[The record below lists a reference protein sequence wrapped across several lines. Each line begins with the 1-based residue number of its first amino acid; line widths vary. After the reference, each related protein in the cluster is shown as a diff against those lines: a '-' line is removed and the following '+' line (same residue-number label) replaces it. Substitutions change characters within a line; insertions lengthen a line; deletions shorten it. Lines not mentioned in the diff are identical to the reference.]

1 MNCDQV
7 QARLSEYLEK
17 SLERAVHETVE
28 SHLSSCPRC
37 QAEAETLAE
46 SVRSVAD
53 LPSVEPPLG
62 FSQRV
67 MTRVREEAERPHI
80 WHRLFLPIRVK
91 IPIHATALLLVGGF
105 AVYLYQASQPPGT
118 QLAKSLRVKPEATF
132 RQALEAEKKE
142 RDVESTTSA
151 ASPLALTEQGAKFAD
166 EVSGALKRP
175 EESAREEQRSLEDRR
190 SQARADKESMVTPA
204 HLSRAPS
211 VRPADY
217 EFVLA
222 PGKTLGGARVLRE
235 KLDGLVKRVQGEY
248 VQTKEEMKKKK
259 RDLTLEPQIIR
270 LNLSEDKFEQFKTE
284 LASLGRVESVSPISS
299 LEDMSA
305 DKTRAQL
312 RIKITILPSVE

>member
-1 MNCDQV
+1 
-7 QARLSEYLEK
+7 
-17 SLERAVHETVE
+17 
-28 SHLSSCPRC
+28 
-37 QAEAETLAE
+37 
-46 SVRSVAD
+46 AD

-67 MTRVREEAERPHI
+67 MTRIREEAERPRI

-105 AVYLYQASQPPGT
+105 AVYLYQASQPSGT
-118 QLAKSLRVKPEATF
+118 QLAKSLPVKPEAPF

-142 RDVESTTSA
+142 KDVESTTSA

-175 EESAREEQRSLEDRR
+175 EESAREERRSLEARR
-190 SQARADKESMVTPA
+190 RQARADKESMVTQA

-222 PGKTLGGARVLRE
+222 PGKILGGTRVLRE

-259 RDLTLEPQIIR
+259 RDLTLEPQIIG

-284 LASLGRVESVSPISS
+284 LASLGRVESVSRLSS
-299 LEDMSA
+299 LEGRPG

-312 RIKITILPSVE
+312 RIKITILPPVE